1 MLSIAEVLSSLSNMG
16 GLYGWRQCCLP
27 CFALPGLASQA
38 LLQLQT
44 LSDSEH
50 TNGYCCFDLLNL
62 GSAVTLYIA
71 VYPYANPIRA
81 CTGLYYWSILEGRIK
96 NQQENSPM
104 EGREKTGKKK
114 TQNKGKS
121 PTVLSRN
128 LLPHFLYSVNEAI
141 CPQSLWPKTYESVIL
156 SHTQHPTRRQSSRL

>member
-27 CFALPGLASQA
+27 CFALPELASQA

-62 GSAVTLYIA
+62 GSSVTLYIA

-81 CTGLYYWSILEGRIK
+81 RVYTIGAFWKAESRTSKKTPQWREGRK
-96 NQQENSPM
+96 L
-104 EGREKTGKKK
+104 GKKK

>member
-1 MLSIAEVLSSLSNMG
+1 MSLLRIAEVLSSLSNIG

-27 CFALPGLASQA
+27 CFALPGLTSQA

-62 GSAVTLYIA
+62 GSSVTLYIA

-81 CTGLYYWSILEGRIK
+81 RVYTIGAFRKAASRTSKKTPQWREGRK
-96 NQQENSPM
+96 L
-104 EGREKTGKKK
+104 EKKDTKQRKISHSAFK
-114 TQNKGKS
+114 EPS
-121 PTVLSRN
+121 PTLPLLSKR
-128 LLPHFLYSVNEAI
+128 
-141 CPQSLWPKTYESVIL
+141 
-156 SHTQHPTRRQSSRL
+156 SHMSPVALAKDL